1 VRIVQTSCLT
11 ALAEQ
16 LCTAGDLSDAASTIG
31 QARGLLNRSDM
42 AQGAIGSRV
51 NYQAARISLQS
62 GDVRS
67 GGQALA
73 AALTYQKASSD
84 RLFQIALVDKLYMGG
99 DLSDRIAD
107 LLYTDVL
114 REPIRTDWVVDPL
127 DTLAVGLSA
136 HPLPYE
142 HWFELA
148 LKRKE
153 HEKALNIGDRIR
165 RHRYFATQALGGRM
179 MALRWVLAA
188 PKEVLSDEAI
198 LQRQDLLVKY
208 PKFGELAAKAA
219 EIETQLEALPLVPED
234 EAEKEQQASLLA
246 ELGKISAAQ
255 EAILQLIALERVPS
269 EFAFPPLR
277 DTKELQ
283 QQLPVG
289 TLVFYYLATSQN
301 VHAFAMTRQRY
312 GYFTVAQP
320 GKVKTDV
327 GEMLKSLGHYDRT
340 QPVDAANLRDEAW
353 RTPADR
359 LLGQLTNQTKPE
371 EWANYKELVI
381 VPDGVLWYLPF
392 EALPVKAGETT
403 NPLLSLLPIR
413 YAPTLSLAI
422 PDQRELVAGVA
433 PGAVVLTEEPP
444 VTSSIFG
451 ATFDSLVVMSE
462 VEEGKSP
469 FGWSPLVLDGG
480 KPGSTLADW
489 GLLPWAGV
497 EQVVLPGFHTPAE
510 YGLKRGGAGDEVFL
524 ALCGLMASGSRT
536 VLLSRWRVGGQTTAN
551 LMGEFVQELPHE
563 PAAAAWRRSVQL
575 SFANLIDPEAE
586 GRLKTGPAADGLKA
600 DHPFFWSGYL
610 LADTGLAP
618 AKEAKAEAAP
628 AADPPT
634 KPVADAAAR

>member
-1 VRIVQTSCLT
+1 
-11 ALAEQ
+11 
-16 LCTAGDLSDAASTIG
+16 
-31 QARGLLNRSDM
+31 
-42 AQGAIGSRV
+42 
-51 NYQAARISLQS
+51 
-62 GDVRS
+62 
-67 GGQALA
+67 
-73 AALTYQKASSD
+73 
-84 RLFQIALVDKLYMGG
+84 
-99 DLSDRIAD
+99 
-107 LLYTDVL
+107 
-114 REPIRTDWVVDPL
+114 
-127 DTLAVGLSA
+127 
-136 HPLPYE
+136 
-142 HWFELA
+142 
-148 LKRKE
+148 
-153 HEKALNIGDRIR
+153 
-165 RHRYFATQALGGRM
+165 
-179 MALRWVLAA
+179 
-188 PKEVLSDEAI
+188 
-198 LQRQDLLVKY
+198 
-208 PKFGELAAKAA
+208 
-219 EIETQLEALPLVPED
+219 
-234 EAEKEQQASLLA
+234 
-246 ELGKISAAQ
+246 
-255 EAILQLIALERVPS
+255 
-269 EFAFPPLR
+269 
-277 DTKELQ
+277 
-283 QQLPVG
+283 VG
-289 TLVFYYLATSQN
+289 TLVFYFLATSQN

-422 PDQRELVAGVA
+422 PDKRGLRPAPRTAIVGGKLLPRDTDEAAIAQREHVAGVA

-628 AADPPT
+628 AADPPA